1 MENTELCEDKMQSG
15 NISMPQEVLAHV
27 TSTVQDL
34 LFGSERL

>member
-15 NISMPQEVLAHV
+15 NILMPQEVLAHV